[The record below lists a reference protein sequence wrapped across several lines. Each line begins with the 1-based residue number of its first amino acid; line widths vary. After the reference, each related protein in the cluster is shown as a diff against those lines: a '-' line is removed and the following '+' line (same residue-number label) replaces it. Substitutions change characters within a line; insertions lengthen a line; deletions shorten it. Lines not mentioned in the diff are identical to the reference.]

1 MIKKVYIQIVLIFSA
16 VFALLFL
23 IYFLF
28 YRREKNIQKY
38 ATTKVV
44 GRVVRYSYLNSSDLA
59 ALPVVEYVVD
69 GKIYE
74 KRLSYSSYETTTSR
88 KSKAEVLDTKYIRSP
103 YHVLN
108 LEKTFPIGSKMS
120 VWYNPQKPQQGFV
133 ERYPGHDR
141 ILRIQMII
149 FLLVYLLLIV
159 LFTFVYLI

>member
-1 MIKKVYIQIVLIFSA
+1 MIKKVYIQIVL

-69 GKIYE
+69 GKNYE

-88 KSKAEVLDTKYIRSP
+88 KAKAEVLDTKYIRSP

-108 LEKTFPIGSKMS
+108 LEKIFPIGSKMS

>member
-1 MIKKVYIQIVLIFSA
+1 MIKEVYIQIILILTAF
-16 VFALLFL
+16 FALLFL

-88 KSKAEVLDTKYIRSP
+88 KAKAEVLDTKYIRSP
-103 YHVLN
+103 YKVLN
-108 LEKTFPIGSKMS
+108 L
-120 VWYNPQKPQQGFV
+120 
-133 ERYPGHDR
+133 
-141 ILRIQMII
+141 
-149 FLLVYLLLIV
+149 
-159 LFTFVYLI
+159 